1 MTIGDLWL
9 GNSRSKIKDDASVL
23 EKVTCNLFLGRNV
36 TSYLKFVFYSKCNV
50 SGTVTSYGYFKCN
63 ETVTSYFKK

>member
-9 GNSRSKIKDDASVL
+9 GNNRSKIKDDASVL

-36 TSYLKFVFYSKCNV
+36 TNSSV
-50 SGTVTSYGYFKCN
+50 TVTSYSYFESNK
-63 ETVTSYFKK
+63 TVTSYLKK